1 MTSLK
6 PIETIYKGYRFR
18 SRLEARWA
26 VMFDLLHWNFEY
38 EPFDLMG
45 WTPDFVIYGDQN
57 VLVEIKPSEMV
68 DKNVVDKITKAGENR
83 NIIVLTES
91 NIDNQIGYEIKR
103 KDVSETDNGM
113 WALQLKDYP
122 DGTYD
127 IGSLGQFDGMLYNKS
142 EYRKFFIKK
151 DDFDQL
157 WNIAGNEVMF
167 LKPIMD

>member
-1 MTSLK
+1 
-6 PIETIYKGYRFR
+6 
-18 SRLEARWA
+18 
-26 VMFDLLHWNFEY
+26 
-38 EPFDLMG
+38 
-45 WTPDFVIYGDQN
+45 
-57 VLVEIKPSEMV
+57 
-68 DKNVVDKITKAGENR
+68 
-83 NIIVLTES
+83 
-91 NIDNQIGYEIKR
+91 
-103 KDVSETDNGM
+103 M